1 MFDTKEYFLF
11 REELLRN
18 SVFADG
24 TGYSDS
30 LLLDNVLSDLLE
42 TKLID
47 SEDVNQ
53 CYFNQKVDD
62 IHLKMDAWSVN

>member
-47 SEDVNQ
+47 SRVR
-53 CYFNQKVDD
+53 
-62 IHLKMDAWSVN
+62 S